1 MTTHLFPHK
10 RMRHLSHTLVLW
22 LKEGEYSMNNRNVLI
37 SGASVAGPA
46 LAFWLSRYGF
56 QTTIVERAP
65 ALRPGGYAVDF
76 RGASVRVLER
86 MNLLAEVQ
94 RQQTRVGAITIV
106 DRDNKKVASMPDG
119 FTSGELEILRGDLAR
134 VFHEATRNTT
144 EYIFDDSIAA
154 IEETAGGV
162 DVTFLRGRRRRFDLV
177 VGADGLHSRVRSVVF
192 GAEAKFIRHLGYYVS
207 IFTVPN
213 YLNLKRSGLYYG
225 TLGKKVGIFSGK
237 DDGEAMASFFFA
249 SQPLEYDRR
258 DVEQQK
264 SILRERFAGE
274 AWEAPRLMEM
284 MNKAPDFYFDSV
296 SQIKMDRWS
305 KGRSVLLGD
314 AAYCASPLSGMGT
327 GMAVVG
333 AYVLAGELMEANGDY
348 GVAFERYEGLMRD
361 FVKQC
366 QQIADGGTDWFV
378 PRTRFRL
385 WLSNQMWRILP
396 YTPWKNMM
404 IEVPLKIA
412 NSISLKDYK
421 NSVDWHLPAAKE
433 DVAVSIESHSPQH

>member
-1 MTTHLFPHK
+1 
-10 RMRHLSHTLVLW
+10 
-22 LKEGEYSMNNRNVLI
+22 MNNRNVLI

-46 LAFWLSRYGF
+46 LAFWLNRYGF
-56 QTTIVERAP
+56 RTTIVERAP

-76 RGASVRVLER
+76 RGASMRVLER

-94 RQQTRVGAITIV
+94 RRQTRIGAITIV

-134 VFHEATRNTT
+134 VFHEATRHTT
-144 EYIFDDSIAA
+144 EYIFDDSIAGL
-154 IEETAGGV
+154 EDTAEGV
-162 DVTFLRGRRRRFDLV
+162 DVTLLRGGRRRFDLV
-177 VGADGLHSRVRSVVF
+177 VGADGLHSGVRSLVF
-192 GAEAKFIRHLGYYVS
+192 GDETNFIRHLGYYVS

-237 DDGEAMASFFFA
+237 DDDEAKASFFFA

-264 SILRERFAGE
+264 SILREEFAQDG
-274 AWEAPRLMEM
+274 WEVPRLIEL
-284 MNKAPDFYFDSV
+284 MNQAPDFYLDSV
-296 SQIKMDRWS
+296 SQVKMDRWS

-333 AYVLAGELMEANGDY
+333 AYVLAGELMEAEGNP
-348 GVAFERYEGLMRD
+348 GVAFERYERLMRG

-366 QQIADGGTDWFV
+366 QEIADGGTDWFV

-385 WLSNQMWRILP
+385 WLSNQMWRVLP

-404 IEVPLKIA
+404 IEVPLRIG
-412 NSISLKDYK
+412 NSVSLKDY
-421 NSVDWHLPAAKE
+421 NYSGECHQFSSNCGTIPHFLT
-433 DVAVSIESHSPQH
+433 